1 MNKIPTI
8 AFTREDNELD
18 FEIINLKSLFS
29 RFKGGLNHNPHLPH
43 RLDFFGLLL
52 ITKGTG
58 KHHIDLKEY
67 IFSQGNTIKI
77 SKGQVHAFQE
87 NPTYEGYLFIFT
99 ESFILNYFSKKSIQ
113 LISYLYN
120 YHINSPKVESNDFN
134 KQFIEQ
140 LKAELAH
147 KSTYAQKNIVAALL
161 EIYLLQLERS
171 TQSHRK
177 RSKDNA
183 GYDFFYQFKNL
194 VEKKY
199 ASTRNVIDYAYKLG
213 VSTKYLNEICKEFT
227 LHTAKYFIDNYV
239 ILEIKRA
246 IISSDL
252 SLKEICYS
260 TGFNETTNF
269 TKYFK
274 KHTGFTPK
282 EFKSKQ

>member
-8 AFTREDNELD
+8 AFTREDNALD

-29 RFKGGLNHNPHLPH
+29 RFEEGINHNPYLPH

-52 ITKGTG
+52 ITKGKG
-58 KHHIDLKEY
+58 KHQIDLEEY
-67 IFSQGNTIKI
+67 RFSQGDTVKI

-87 NPTYEGYLFIFT
+87 NPNYEGYLFIFT

-120 YHINSPKVESNDFN
+120 YHINSPKVESSDFN
-134 KQFIEQ
+134 EPFILQ

-147 KSTYAQKNIVAALL
+147 KNTYAQKNIVAALL
-161 EIYLLQLERS
+161 EIYLLQLERA
-171 TQSHRK
+171 TQSSRK
-177 RSKDNA
+177 NSSDNA
-183 GYDFFYQFKNL
+183 RYDLFYQFKNG
-194 VEKKY
+194 VEKNY
-199 ASTRNVIDYAYKLG
+199 TSTRNVADYANELG
-213 VSTKYLNEICKEFT
+213 VSTKQLNEICKEIT

-246 IISSDL
+246 IISSDA
-252 SLKEICYS
+252 SLKEIGYA
-260 TGFNETTNF
+260 TGFSETTNF